1 MACLW
6 KLLMT
11 VQPKRAKLTKGYVD
25 RVVAGVKD
33 DFHWDTE
40 VKGFGLRVTPAGKV
54 TFIVQGRV
62 EGAEG
67 SARITI
73 GAYGV
78 FTIDQA
84 RDDAREL
91 LRMMR
96 RGIDPR
102 EAKRIDQAMKVTLR
116 EVADAYFARV
126 GKLKKSTSD
135 EMERHVAKVFTAWEH
150 RPITSITEADV
161 RKRYREMATE
171 GLRGAPAP
179 GQANL
184 SMTTLR
190 TLINFAARQYKR
202 GDGTPLIQRNP
213 VDALK
218 DDWIVLKPRTR
229 DVSEKKVG
237 NVWHALKQARVKP
250 FNADALAGIDLAMFL
265 LLTGARRNEGAALT
279 WDRVDLDEGWWHI
292 PDPKNANP
300 VWLPLSTQAVA
311 LLASRP
317 RTEGNPHV
325 FASRSKTGHIVDT
338 RSPMERVSKVA
349 GETLSAHDLRR
360 TFVSVGVAT
369 LGVDLYKMEL
379 LTNHVPK
386 GITARHYLQT
396 SRLQYLLPE
405 AQKIGDWIEEQ
416 GKLAEAK
423 ATGANVVPLRA

>member
-1 MACLW
+1 
-6 KLLMT
+6 MT
-11 VQPKRAKLTKGYVD
+11 DQPKRAKLTKGYVD
-25 RVVAGVKD
+25 RVVAGTKE

-54 TFIVQGRV
+54 TFIVQAKVIGQH
-62 EGAEG
+62 G
-67 SARITI
+67 SVRMTI
-73 GAYGV
+73 GSYGV
-78 FTIDQA
+78 FTVDQA

-102 EAKRIDQAMKVTLR
+102 ETKRVDQAMKVTLR
-116 EVADAYFARV
+116 EVADVYFARP

-135 EMERHVAKVFTAWEH
+135 EMERHIARVFTAWEH
-150 RPITSITEADV
+150 RPITAITEADV
-161 RKRYREMATE
+161 RKRYREMATK
-171 GLRGAPAP
+171 GLLGKPAP

-190 TLINFAARQYKR
+190 TLINFAARQYKQ
-202 GDGTPLIQRNP
+202 GDGTPLITRNP
-213 VDALK
+213 VDALR

-229 DVSEKKVG
+229 DVSETKVG
-237 NVWHALKQARVKP
+237 KVWHALQQAQLTP
-250 FNADALAGIDLAMFL
+250 LNADALAGVDLAMFL
-265 LLTGARRNEGAALT
+265 LLTGARRNEGAELT
-279 WDRVDLDEGWWHI
+279 WDRVDLDECWWHL

-317 RTEGNPHV
+317 RIEGNPHV

-338 RSPMERVSKVA
+338 RSPMKRVSEVV
-349 GETLSAHDLRR
+349 GETLSVHDLRR

-369 LGVDLYKMEL
+369 CGVDLYKMEL